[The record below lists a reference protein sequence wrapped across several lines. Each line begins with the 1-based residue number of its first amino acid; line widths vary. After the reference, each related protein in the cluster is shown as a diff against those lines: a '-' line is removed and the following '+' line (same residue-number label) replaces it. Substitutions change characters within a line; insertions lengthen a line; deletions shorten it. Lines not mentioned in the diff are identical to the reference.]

1 MASKERT
8 VVPGNRL
15 VDHIQQLFRRGDVR
29 KVCLLNEEKHLLD
42 IPLTVK
48 DPASPANMLEA
59 PVLAAI
65 RAVGSLLNECTVEV
79 HKVPKPR
86 AKTAGRP
93 KSAAVSRNTRSKPKP
108 ALRKSA
114 RVSRP

>member
-1 MASKERT
+1 MAKKERM

-15 VDHIQQLFRRGDVR
+15 VETIQQLVRRGDSR

-48 DPASPANMLEA
+48 DPASPASALEA

-79 HKVPKPR
+79 EKVTRPAAKKPDQPP
-86 AKTAGRP
+86 TA
-93 KSAAVSRNTRSKPKP
+93 
-108 ALRKSA
+108 
-114 RVSRP
+114 

>member
-1 MASKERT
+1 MAKKERL

-15 VDHIQQLFRRGDVR
+15 AETIQQLVRRGDSR
-29 KVCLLNEEKHLLD
+29 KVCILNEEKHLLD

-48 DPASPANMLEA
+48 DPAAPANALEA

-79 HKVPKPR
+79 EKAPQSRTNTTEGP
-86 AKTAGRP
+86 KTAGQSP
-93 KSAAVSRNTRSKPKP
+93 S
-108 ALRKSA
+108 
-114 RVSRP
+114 